1 MLEILKQIA
10 LLSDVDLELLEKHV
24 NENHI
29 YIRNYRKG
37 DTLHSQNDACS
48 TLDYVLSGSLVAYSL
63 AESGSA
69 TNVFE
74 FKKDRLIGAN
84 LLFGDD
90 RKYPLSIYCLTD
102 STLIHISSEAV
113 RDFFHCHGFVLK
125 FVRSLS
131 NNSQGMNQKIAMFT
145 QKSLK
150 ENILDYLDQI
160 SIQQNS
166 KMVKIPIS
174 KRQLA
179 DYFGVQRP
187 SLFRALKSLKDEGSL
202 KINNREIV
210 ILEKPVDS

>member
-1 MLEILKQIA
+1 MCFQAVLLLIL
-10 LLSDVDLELLEKHV
+10 LLKVV
-24 NENHI
+24 QP
-29 YIRNYRKG
+29 RM
-37 DTLHSQNDACS
+37 CS
-48 TLDYVLSGSLVAYSL
+48 K
-63 AESGSA
+63 
-69 TNVFE
+69 